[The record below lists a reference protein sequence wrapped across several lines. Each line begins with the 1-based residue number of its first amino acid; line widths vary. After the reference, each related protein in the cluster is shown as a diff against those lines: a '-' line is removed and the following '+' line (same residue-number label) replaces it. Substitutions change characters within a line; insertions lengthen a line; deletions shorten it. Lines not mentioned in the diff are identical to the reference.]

1 MKRTFKIKLGILY
14 KDKKIVNH
22 RSLLKVLIN
31 PILRY
36 FGYCIGTL
44 YDSSAE
50 ELGGIRIVKVDR
62 LNQIKWDFNNHN
74 EFDVIIKKRL
84 LI

>member
-1 MKRTFKIKLGILY
+1 MRKLKLGILY
-14 KDKKIVNH
+14 KNNKIVNH

-36 FGYCIGTL
+36 FGYCIGTVYNL
-44 YDSSAE
+44 SNNQLE
-50 ELGGIRIVKVDR
+50 GIRIVNVNKSKK
-62 LNQIKWDFNNHN
+62 IKWDFNSYN
-74 EFDVIIKKRL
+74 EYDVIIKKRL

>member
-1 MKRTFKIKLGILY
+1 MKKLKIGILY
-14 KDKKIVNH
+14 KDDKIVNH
-22 RSLLKVLIN
+22 RSLLKVLVN

-36 FGYCIGTL
+36 FGYCIGTI

-50 ELGGIRIVKVDR
+50 QLGGIRIVKVEK
-62 LNQIKWDFNNHN
+62 LNEIKWDFNNHN
-74 EFDVIIKKRL
+74 EYDVIIKKRL

>member
-1 MKRTFKIKLGILY
+1 MKKFELGVLY
-14 KDKKIVNH
+14 KNKKIVNH
-22 RSLLKVLIN
+22 RSLLKVFVN

-44 YDSSAE
+44 YDSTIE
-50 ELGGIRIVKVDR
+50 QLGGIRIVKTEKS
-62 LNQIKWDFNNHN
+62 NKIKWDFNNHN
-74 EFDVIIKKRL
+74 EYDVIIKKRL

>member
-14 KDKKIVNH
+14 KDDKIVNH
-22 RSLLKVLIN
+22 RSLLKVLVN

-36 FGYCIGTL
+36 FGYCIGTI

-50 ELGGIRIVKVDR
+50 QLGGIRIVKTDKS
-62 LNQIKWDFNNHN
+62 NKIKWDFNNHN
-74 EFDVIIKKRL
+74 EYDVIIKKRL

>member
-1 MKRTFKIKLGILY
+1 MINFKLGILY

-44 YDSSAE
+44 YDPLTE
-50 ELGGIRIVKVDR
+50 ELGCIRIVKVDT
-62 LNQIKWDFNNHN
+62 LNQIKYDFNNHN
-74 EFDVIIKKRL
+74 EYDVIVKKRL